1 MAADGTA
8 GMFSVL
14 ASFTWILTVR
24 CVDQVQPRVRRM
36 HPSRIDASALF
47 KCIRSLLMHP
57 GCIRC
62 AVSRHLLTDIGRRIV
77 QWFVHFLVNNIFI
90 LLTMSFLSPSYI
102 GPFVLRH
109 FVGLVLLLRPLH
121 AHLTPISLLTSC
133 TPPRYLILLSYPV
146 RFSLSYPTPV
156 I

>member
-1 MAADGTA
+1 M
-8 GMFSVL
+8 
-14 ASFTWILTVR
+14 
-24 CVDQVQPRVRRM
+24 
-36 HPSRIDASALF
+36 
-47 KCIRSLLMHP
+47 
-57 GCIRC
+57 
-62 AVSRHLLTDIGRRIV
+62 GRRIL

-146 RFSLSYPTPV
+146 RFSLSYPVRYYSCYLIVRMHLTHLDASIGWCACMACVNWVHPTGMDAS
-156 I
+156 IGWWSTDRDASNLLKLLRR